1 MDTKARE
8 QELEQLAFAVLEFG
22 KMRCQFYQVERKTVD
37 VKELAL
43 RLRETTRAITRT
55 LKLLEKGGLAERTDV
70 SQFWRLYVRDLDRR
84 IDLADRTRQRS
95 YRIGT
100 AMQGR
105 TRGAW
110 WPLSVLGFSDNRCD
124 SARIKTHDSRLKGM
138 LWRGWILSHGY
149 VSKMLGRVT

>member
-22 KMRCQFYQVERKTVD
+22 KMRCQFYQVERTTVD

-55 LKLLEKGGLAERTDV
+55 LKLLEKRGLAERTDV
-70 SQFWRLYVRDLDRR
+70 SHLWRLYVRDLDQQPRGGLR

-100 AMQGR
+100 AMQGKPEE
-105 TRGAW
+105 RGG
-110 WPLSVLGFSDNRCD
+110 L
-124 SARIKTHDSRLKGM
+124 
-138 LWRGWILSHGY
+138 
-149 VSKMLGRVT
+149 